1 MKILILNSDSPNNRG
16 DRAILAGNIELIRKA
31 IPNAQITS
39 LSQFAERDSAWFG
52 IRFLPFSPYSLN
64 PKHMIQLMQAAKDS
78 DLVLWGGGELLKDYT
93 NKLSLNYWAWKLT
106 LLRSVNKNIYGLFQG
121 IGPTKASTSKS
132 LIRYTVNLTRG
143 FAVRDLE
150 SKEKLEAWGVRTKVI
165 DSFDP
170 AVFSPSPSVAD
181 GIRVM
186 RKYAHEIGIDSEFFH
201 NFAGFGVRRWFH
213 YRQGG
218 FLPAKMRFW
227 ATNSKRAGAKEQAY
241 IKHLA
246 DIADSVVELRDV
258 NLVFFPMHVAAS
270 ENDQDFAKQIVAQ
283 MQHGYRAHVIEQ
295 DTFSPADFLALV
307 SLSKFF
313 VASRLHSA
321 ILATVAQVPA
331 FCLYYVDKGRLF
343 FDQLGLG
350 EFSASIDETL
360 TQEAANEIT
369 KSIMK
374 LTDLAGVVR
383 NTHQRAVKRMRD
395 RIYADFFT
403 LLSDKLVKPLTV
415 SEELA
420 VRRAAAIGISSKKA
434 PTYVT
439 KGWSKAAG
447 TKAYNKAKAEADA
460 KVSSAKSAPA
470 KTAAPKQAAKPAAK
484 PVAAK
489 ATSKPA
495 AKVSKP
501 VKPAAKTPSKPA
513 KPAAKVAKPA
523 AKSSK
528 PATSTKPAAKT
539 VKPAKP
545 KK

>member
-16 DRAILAGNIELIRKA
+16 DRAILAGNIELIRKS

-39 LSQFAERDSAWFG
+39 LSQFAERDSEWFG

-64 PKHMIQLMQAAKDS
+64 PSHMFKLMQAARES

-93 NKLSLNYWAWKLT
+93 NKLSLNYWALKLT
-106 LLRSVNKNIYGLFQG
+106 LLRIANKNIYGLFQG
-121 IGPTKASTSKS
+121 IGPTKAGSSKR
-132 LIRYTVNLTRG
+132 LIRYAVNQTRG
-143 FAVRDLE
+143 FAVRDAE
-150 SKEKLEAWGVRTKVI
+150 SKEKLEAWGVRTPVI
-165 DSFDP
+165 ESFDP
-170 AVFSPSPSVAD
+170 AVYCPSPSVAD

-186 RKYAHEIGIDSEFFH
+186 RQYAHEIGIDSEFFH

-213 YRQGG
+213 YRPGG

-227 ATNSKRAGAKEQAY
+227 ASGAKRAGAKEQAY

-270 ENDQDFAKQIVAQ
+270 ENDQEFAKQIVAQ

-295 DTFSPADFLALV
+295 DTFSPADFLALI
-307 SLSKFF
+307 SLSRFF

-369 KSIMK
+369 LSIMK

-383 NTHQRAVKRMRD
+383 NTQQRAIKRMRD
-395 RIYADFFT
+395 HIYSDFFS

-420 VRRAAAIGISSKKA
+420 VRRAASIGISSKKA
-434 PTYVT
+434 PTYIA
-439 KGWSKAAG
+439 KGSAKASG
-447 TKAYNKAKAEADA
+447 TKAYNKAKAEAA
-460 KVSSAKSAPA
+460 SKQSASKP
-470 KTAAPKQAAKPAAK
+470 AAKPAAAKAPAAKSAPK

-489 ATSKPA
+489 APAKASAKPKA
-495 AKVSKP
+495 TVTKASKP
-501 VKPAAKTPSKPA
+501 VSKTAA
-513 KPAAKVAKPA
+513 KPA
-523 AKSSK
+523 
-528 PATSTKPAAKT
+528 TKPRRKSQ
-539 VKPAKP
+539 PNR
-545 KK
+545 